1 MRIKLVINKGL
12 FIFSLLLIGA
22 SSFSQLPYT
31 FERLNTES
39 GLPTNTIKGLQFDEK
54 NRFLWIA
61 TESGIVRYN
70 GHNVQSFGD
79 QEEKSILNNRVVY
92 FSKSEKGNLFGKFV
106 DANSFSINNNDVI
119 VGKTSLKNNNL
130 IEFIDDKYQ
139 LNLSKSYPV
148 IFSALFKTYKI
159 NNELLSINDGYLVRF
174 KSNKID
180 TLLSLDENTQGFQMG
195 NRLFLIDKNN
205 IFSEIILINDPIK
218 NASSVIIK
226 KVIHSEKYF
235 KKGELVKVFQDLPL
249 EDAYIIIANKVFR
262 ISYDNNKINFELLV
276 DALPFNEYYKFI
288 QFDKATQSIYLG
300 TDNRGVIVC
309 RPKFFNRILP
319 NNTLPNTSTSAYA
332 QVLLKNGNIQ
342 VNDGPI
348 FGSVKTISPIIFDK
362 KSGPG
367 TFISSKNI
375 LYLTNEDGIVEYDLN
390 KSKIIKQ
397 TKSEFANRNAFNELD
412 TVLYSI
418 NDKGVIKKNSNN
430 EWVSILNFKT
440 TPLNF
445 IVYDIKRENLKE
457 LLVAT
462 SDGIYKYNL
471 EKNSFKLFYRDK
483 TKANFRSI
491 YKMGDYY
498 LLGTYGGGVYM
509 YKQDTI
515 KKMPLDPSSYLK
527 FVHCF
532 IEDEE
537 NNIWASSNKGLFR
550 SPKKSLID
558 FWKFG
563 PGKIAFRYFGKLDG
577 IDVLEMNG
585 GCSPCA
591 IKLPNGDFSIPGIDG
606 LIQFNPN
613 NLNKLNYL
621 NIKPN
626 VYLDKIIIDNQVASF
641 ETFSQPLSRKTKS
654 IDFQLGISGMLSEE
668 NVIVEYKFGLNEIWK
683 RIAIKNPIIHI
694 DKTSFGQNE
703 LYLRWRN
710 TASSE
715 FGSMKYPFYIN
726 YPNAVHPLM
735 LIAYGLLII
744 LLIYLYVRIKTAI
757 YQKRQMELEAE
768 VNIKTKSLLSLN
780 KYLTERNQAK
790 EQVLAIMNH
799 DVLTPLKYLHMTANS
814 INEKIVDV
822 DLKKSIQQ
830 IATTSKELEYLTRN
844 MLNWVKYDNT
854 NKLLKSQE
862 VDLHK
867 LIHEL
872 IDFITPFLGSK
883 AINLE
888 NKIPKDTIINNWPE
902 ALRVLMY
909 NIIMNA
915 IKSTDLGVITI
926 SIDESKIGYTINIA
940 DTGVGMSASMARY
953 LITGKSK
960 DEVENLPK
968 YKKGNGVGYQIIRNI
983 VKLMKA
989 KLEIDS
995 KENFGT
1001 RVSIS
1006 FSN

>member
-1 MRIKLVINKGL
+1 M
-12 FIFSLLLIGA
+12 IGA
-22 SSFSQLPYT
+22 TSFAQLPYT
-31 FERLNTES
+31 FERLNTET

-92 FSKSEKGNLFGKFV
+92 FTKSEKGNLFGKFV
-106 DANSFSINNNDVI
+106 DATSFTIKNNDVI
-119 VGKTSLKNNNL
+119 VGKTTLKNNNL
-130 IEFIDDKYQ
+130 NEFIEDKYQ
-139 LNLSKSYPV
+139 LKLSKSYPV

-159 NNELLSINDGYLVRF
+159 NNEIISVNDGYLFRF

-180 TLLSLDENTQGFQMG
+180 TLLSLDENAQVFQMG
-195 NRLFLIDKNN
+195 NKLFLIDENN
-205 IFSEIILINDPIK
+205 LLSEIKLMNDRFK
-218 NASSVIIK
+218 NSSSVIIER
-226 KVIHSEKYF
+226 VVHSEKYF

-249 EDAYIIIANKVFR
+249 EDAYIIIADKVYR
-262 ISYDNNKINFELLV
+262 ISYDNNEFNYELLI
-276 DALPFNEYYKFI
+276 DPLPFIEYYKFI
-288 QFDKATQSIYLG
+288 QFDKATQTIYLG

-309 RPKFFNRILP
+309 RPKFFNRVLP
-319 NNTLPNTSTSAYA
+319 NNTLLNTSTSAYA

-348 FGSVKTISPIIFDK
+348 FGSAKTVSPLVFDK

-367 TFISSKNI
+367 TFISSNNI
-375 LYLTNEDGIVEYDLN
+375 LYFTNADGIVEYDLN
-390 KSKIIKQ
+390 KNKIIKK
-397 TKSEFANRNAFNELD
+397 TKSDFTNRNAFIELD
-412 TVLYSI
+412 SIIYSI
-418 NDKGVIKKNSNN
+418 NDRGVIKKHSNN
-430 EWVSILNFKT
+430 EWVSVLNFKT

-445 IVYDIKRENLKE
+445 IVYDIKRENFKD

-462 SDGIYKYNL
+462 SDGMYKYNV
-471 EKNSFKLFYRDK
+471 EKNSFKLFYRDRS
-483 TKANFRSI
+483 KANFRSI
-491 YKMGDYY
+491 YKMDDYY

-515 KKMPLDPSSYLK
+515 KKMPLDPSGYLK
-527 FVHCF
+527 YVNCF

-537 NNIWASSNKGLFR
+537 QNIWASSNKGLFR
-550 SPKKSLID
+550 SPRQSLID

-591 IKLPNGDFSIPGIDG
+591 IKLPNGDISIPGIDG
-606 LIQFNPN
+606 LIQFNPD
-613 NLNKLNYL
+613 NLNKLDYL
-621 NIKPN
+621 NIKSN
-626 VYLDKIIIDNQVASF
+626 VYIDKIIIDNQVTSI

-654 IDFQLGISGMLSEE
+654 IDFYLGISGMLSQE
-668 NVIVEYKFGLNEIWK
+668 NVIVEYKFGINEIWK
-683 RIAIKNPIIHI
+683 RIAIGSPIIHL

-710 TASSE
+710 TANSE
-715 FGSMKYPFYIN
+715 FGSIDFPFYVN
-726 YPNAVHPLM
+726 YPNALHPLM
-735 LIAYGLLII
+735 IFGYLLMII
-744 LLIYLYVRIKTAI
+744 LLVYIYIRIKTAI
-757 YQKRQMELEAE
+757 YKKRQIELEAE
-768 VNIKTKSLLSLN
+768 VNSKTKSLLSLN

-814 INEKIVDV
+814 INEKIEDI

-844 MLNWVKYDNT
+844 MLNWVKFDNT
-854 NKLLKSQE
+854 NKLLKSQD

-867 LIHEL
+867 LIHDL
-872 IDFITPFLGSK
+872 IDFITPFIGEK
-883 AINLE
+883 VIRIE
-888 NKIPKDTIINNWPE
+888 NKIPIDTNIKNWPD

-909 NIIMNA
+909 NFLMNA
-915 IKSTDLGVITI
+915 IKSTEQGVISI
-926 SIDESKIGYTINIA
+926 SIENRSSGYTIKIQ
-940 DTGVGMSASMARY
+940 DTGVGMSPSMARY

-960 DEVENLPK
+960 DEVEHLPK

-983 VKLMKA
+983 IKLMKA

-995 KENFGT
+995 KENSGT
-1001 RVSIS
+1001 TIIIL
-1006 FSN
+1006 FTN

>member
-1 MRIKLVINKGL
+1 M
-12 FIFSLLLIGA
+12 IGA
-22 SSFSQLPYT
+22 TTFAQLPYT
-31 FERLNTES
+31 FERLNTET

-79 QEEKSILNNRVVY
+79 QEENSILNNRVVY
-92 FSKSEKGNLFGKFV
+92 FTKSEKGNLFGKFV
-106 DANSFSINNNDVI
+106 DATSFSINNNNVLI
-119 VGKTSLKNNNL
+119 GKTSLKNNNL
-130 IEFIDDKYQ
+130 NEFIEDKYQ
-139 LNLSKSYPV
+139 LKLSKSNPV

-159 NNELLSINDGYLVRF
+159 NNELFSVNDGYLFRF

-180 TLLSLDENTQGFQMG
+180 TLLSLDENAQVFQMG
-195 NRLFLIDKNN
+195 NRLFLIDENN
-205 IFSEIILINDPIK
+205 ILSEIKLKNDRFK
-218 NASSVIIK
+218 NSSSVIIEK
-226 KVIHSEKYF
+226 EVHSEKYF

-249 EDAYIIIANKVFR
+249 EDAYIIIANKVYR
-262 ISYDNNKINFELLV
+262 IKYDSYGFNFELLI

-288 QFDKATQSIYLG
+288 QFDKATQAIYLG

-309 RPKFFNRILP
+309 RPKFFNRVLP
-319 NNTLPNTSTSAYA
+319 NNTLLNTSASAYA

-348 FGSVKTISPIIFDK
+348 FGSAKTASPLVFDK

-367 TFISSKNI
+367 TFISSNNI
-375 LYLTNEDGIVEYDLN
+375 LYFTNADGIVEYDLN
-390 KSKIIKQ
+390 KNKIIKKN
-397 TKSEFANRNAFNELD
+397 KSDFTNRNAFIELD
-412 TVLYSI
+412 SIIYSI
-418 NDKGVIKKNSNN
+418 NDRGVIKKHSNN
-430 EWVSILNFKT
+430 EWVSVLNFKT

-445 IVYDIKRENLKE
+445 IVYDIKRENFKD

-462 SDGIYKYNL
+462 SDGMYKYNV
-471 EKNSFKLFYRDK
+471 EKNSFKLFYRDRS
-483 TKANFRSI
+483 KANFRSI
-491 YKMGDYY
+491 YKMDNYY

-515 KKMPLDPSSYLK
+515 KKMPLDPSGYLK
-527 FVHCF
+527 YAHCF

-537 NNIWASSNKGLFR
+537 QNIWASSNKGLFR
-550 SPKKSLID
+550 SPRQSLID

-577 IDVLEMNG
+577 IDILEMNG

-591 IKLPNGDFSIPGIDG
+591 IKLPNGDISIPGIDG

-626 VYLDKIIIDNQVASF
+626 VYIDKIIIDNQITSL
-641 ETFSQPLSRKTKS
+641 EIFSQPLSRKTKS
-654 IDFQLGISGMLSEE
+654 IDFYLGISGMLSQE
-668 NVIVEYKFGLNEIWK
+668 NVIVEYKFGINEIWK
-683 RIAIKNPIIHI
+683 RIAIGSPIIHL

-710 TASSE
+710 TANSE
-715 FGSMKYPFYIN
+715 FGSIDYPFYVN
-726 YPNAVHPLM
+726 YPNALHPLM
-735 LIAYGLLII
+735 IFVYLLIII
-744 LLIYLYVRIKTAI
+744 LLIYIYVRIKTAI
-757 YQKRQMELEAE
+757 YQKRQIELEAE
-768 VNIKTKSLLSLN
+768 VTIKTKSLLSIN
-780 KYLTERNQAK
+780 KYLTERNHAK

-814 INEKIVDV
+814 INEKIVDD

-844 MLNWVKYDNT
+844 MLNWVKFDNT
-854 NKLLKSQE
+854 NKLLNSLE
-862 VDLHK
+862 IDIHK
-867 LIHEL
+867 LIHDL
-872 IDFITPFLGSK
+872 IDFVTPFLGSNQ
-883 AINLE
+883 ISLE
-888 NKIPKDTIINNWPE
+888 NNIPKDTLIKNWPE
-902 ALRVLMY
+902 ALRVLIY
-909 NIIMNA
+909 NILMNA
-915 IKSTDLGVITI
+915 IKSTEKGSITI
-926 SIDESKIGYTINIA
+926 SIMQSESGYAIKII
-940 DTGVGMSASMARY
+940 DTGVGMSNSMAKY
-953 LITGKSK
+953 LVTGKSK
-960 DEVENLPK
+960 DEVESLPK

-989 KLEIDS
+989 KLVIES

-1001 RVSIS
+1001 SVIIS
-1006 FSN
+1006 FAN